1 MHFECPVCKKLISLH
16 SDKLGSGKVQCT
28 NCTKLVET
36 PKTRLSP
43 GAVLGDFIMREETG
57 QGGMGIVYRSDQISF
72 ARPAAV
78 KILSEKHS
86 TKFSSIADFLREARQ
101 AALLNHS
108 NIVQAYAVGNIGNI
122 YYFAMEYV
130 DGRTTK
136 EMLDTDGRIPI
147 NDAVC
152 IIRDVA
158 SALDY
163 TWEVFQMIHCDIK
176 PDNIMVNSIGETKLM
191 DLGLAVHADYSY
203 DIDNDEV
210 LGTVQY
216 ISPEQLTGK
225 PLDIRSDI
233 YSLGATFYHY
243 VTGQIPFDAE
253 TKREMGAKRL
263 KSDPVPPNK
272 IKRDIPTDISDIIMK
287 MLKRYP
293 EERYQ
298 NGDELIDALRSY
310 KKRKRIYSNRN
321 VSEKS
326 TTLPKIAVSNTTST
340 VPLNSG
346 GIVKSS
352 KKKNNNT
359 MLITM
364 ALLGGLIVII
374 LIIVLIFLI
383 TR

>member
-1 MHFECPVCKKLISLH
+1 MYFECPVCKKLVSIK
-16 SDKLGSGKVQCT
+16 SDKLGTGKTQCT
-28 NCTKLVET
+28 NCTKIVT
-36 PKTRLSP
+36 IPASRLSN
-43 GAVLGDFIMREETG
+43 GAVLADFIIREEVG
-57 QGGMGIVYRSDQISF
+57 QGGMGIVYRADQISF

-78 KILSEKHS
+78 KILSEKHA

-101 AALLNHS
+101 AALLNHPS
-108 NIVQAYAVGNIGNI
+108 IVQAYAVGNVGNI

-130 DGRTTK
+130 DGETTK
-136 EMLDTDGRIPI
+136 ERLDRDKIISPH
-147 NDAVC
+147 DAAC
-152 IIRDVA
+152 IVREVA

-203 DIDNDEV
+203 DPDNDEV

-225 PLDIRSDI
+225 PLDLRSDI

-263 KSDPVPPNK
+263 KNDPVPPHK
-272 IKRDIPTDISDIIMK
+272 INNDVPIDISNIIMK
-287 MLKRYP
+287 MMKRNP
-293 EERYQ
+293 IERYHS
-298 NGDELIDALRSY
+298 GEELIEELKPY

-321 VSEKS
+321 VSERS
-326 TTLPKIAVSNTTST
+326 ATMPKVSNTTSA
-340 VPLNSG
+340 VPLTSSG
-346 GIVKSS
+346 NI
-352 KKKNNNT
+352 KNNSSNNNN
-359 MLITM
+359 MLITL
-364 ALLGGLIVII
+364 ALLGGIVVVILIII
-374 LIIVLIFLI
+374 LIIILLK
-383 TR
+383 